1 MNMSDCILSLVFSI
15 NQKGFLQN
23 YLISVVLQC
32 YDVSITHIML
42 QCTNCTALH
51 TNLAILNLRSSLA
64 VKTKCRLCQ
73 INNK

>member
-1 MNMSDCILSLVFSI
+1 MNISDCILSLVFSI

-42 QCTNCTALH
+42 QCTNCTAHKLGYSKFK
-51 TNLAILNLRSSLA
+51 IISCSQD
-64 VKTKCRLCQ
+64 KMPSMSD
-73 INNK
+73 